1 MIHEEFVSKQNSVV
15 PWYASVQVDTDRR
28 KFRTIRKVRIRGGGG
43 ENKMKIPRFSKRR
56 ESKAGTCVR
65 SMRLDTHPSRL
76 TRGRVKVKQG
86 RTPRKGLAET

>member
-1 MIHEEFVSKQNSVV
+1 MVTRLYKWIQIEGNFVQ
-15 PWYASVQVDTDRR
+15 YG
-28 KFRTIRKVRIRGGGG
+28 RIRGGGG